1 MKLVGATACVE
12 HDEEASMAIIEPHD
26 PIRLLAADPVI
37 TTEPAT
43 SLAELASMFE
53 LELVGAVAVMTGPR
67 LDGMIS
73 ERDVVRA
80 VAADGNPGDVWAA
93 DVMTET
99 PIGVDADASIAQAA
113 ERMLDEGVRHL
124 PVMAGADLVGIV
136 SMRDVLRV
144 FTDSWRRTHHQS

>member
-1 MKLVGATACVE
+1 
-12 HDEEASMAIIEPHD
+12 MA
-26 PIRLLAADPVI
+26 PVV
-37 TTEPAT
+37 TTDPAT
-43 SLAELASMFE
+43 SLSELAGTLE
-53 LELVGAVAVMTGPR
+53 LELIGAVAVMTGPR

-80 VAADGNPGDVWAA
+80 LAAKADPTDVVAA

-99 PIGVDADASIAQAA
+99 PIGVLGDESIAEAA

-124 PVMAGADLVGIV
+124 PVIAEGALVGIV

-144 FTDSWRRTHHQS
+144 FTDSWRRTHLQSKAG